1 MIQEYIYTQDI
12 NRTINGVIKASST
25 ADLAN
30 EVKEYV
36 ITAEQ
41 QKKSLLPALF
51 KMLVPPAVPTCVWI
65 SGDFGSGKS
74 HLLKI
79 LSYVL
84 ENQLAVDGRKV
95 ADIFADKAGD
105 DFELRADI
113 TNASRIPTETVL
125 FNIQEKL
132 DGVSKNSVDPVLNI
146 FLKEFNRKLGFDDK
160 KPEIAEIERYFASKG
175 KYQFLKDEY
184 QRLYGVSWEE
194 KGRKTVLLQLQKLA
208 KIFAEMEGVDEQTA
222 YNNLKSAIDNY
233 KLDTDGFVALVKDHL
248 DKSAP
253 GGKGA

>member
-65 SGDFGSGKS
+65 SGDFGSGRS

-79 LSYVL
+79 LP
-84 ENQLAVDGRKV
+84 NPAV
-95 ADIFADKAGD
+95 
-105 DFELRADI
+105 
-113 TNASRIPTETVL
+113 SRPKQYCSTYRRNSTVC
-125 FNIQEKL
+125 
-132 DGVSKNSVDPVLNI
+132 
-146 FLKEFNRKLGFDDK
+146 
-160 KPEIAEIERYFASKG
+160 
-175 KYQFLKDEY
+175 
-184 QRLYGVSWEE
+184 QR
-194 KGRKTVLLQLQKLA
+194 
-208 KIFAEMEGVDEQTA
+208 TA
-222 YNNLKSAIDNY
+222 LI
-233 KLDTDGFVALVKDHL
+233 LC
-248 DKSAP
+248 
-253 GGKGA
+253 